1 MRAGLCK
8 ALGAGIV
15 LFSCYCL
22 WLRLFQSFL
31 ALHFLVSVVFFYF
44 LASAGFCLLLFFRVF
59 VDSVL
64 FLFIAVCCFV
74 LLFAFVCY
82 VFVVVVA

>member
-1 MRAGLCK
+1 MVGITRSKVIFFLTACGFRFFNFFWLC
-8 ALGAGIV
+8 V
-15 LFSCYCL
+15 SCL
-22 WLRLFQSFL
+22 LAFL
-31 ALHFLVSVVFFYF
+31 LLLV
-44 LASAGFCLLLFFRVF
+44 SAGFCLLLFFRVF

-64 FLFIAVCCFV
+64 CLFIAVCCFV